1 MNSTTLN
8 IIGDYSLGIAVIA
21 GAIVLLAIG
30 KIDSST
36 GIALIGAGAAIA
48 KGANAAALALRVP
61 APSQPVAQQPQQPA
75 A

>member
-61 APSQPVAQQPQQPA
+61 APAQNPAQPQQPA
-75 A
+75 GV